1 MYEKA
6 LNWYISGEFFFCSRE
21 SATVFNK
28 YYSRTSVIAV
38 TAETQISFDIITI
51 DLAEKVDK

>member
-1 MYEKA
+1 M
-6 LNWYISGEFFFCSRE
+6 GVFFFALGKVQQCLFE
-21 SATVFNK
+21 IFYNK

-51 DLAEKVDK
+51 DLAEKADK